1 MRGALITFQANG
13 RTCDGYLS
21 LPTSLPAPAVIVI
34 QGWWGLVDHIKEVT
48 DRLAAEGFVALAPDL
63 YCGKRTSEPDDA
75 ERLMM
80 ALNIAQTEKDLR
92 GAVQF
97 VLDHDAVASARV
109 GILGFCMGGQLAL
122 FAACAN
128 ASIRGCVDFYGFH
141 PKVQPDLASLR
152 APVLGLFAENDEYI
166 PLATVESLKHAL
178 LVHGKEATFHIYP
191 GAMHGF
197 FNDTSPR
204 RYHPASATD
213 AWEKVLAFLRAHV

>member
-1 MRGALITFQANG
+1 MRGALITFRANG

-21 LPTSLPAPAVIVI
+21 LPASLPAPAVIVI
-34 QGWWGLVDHIKEVT
+34 QGWWGLVDHIKGVT
-48 DRLAAEGFVALAPDL
+48 DRLAGEGFVGLAPDL
-63 YCGKRTSEPDDA
+63 YRGKRTSEPDDA

-97 VLDHDAVASARV
+97 LLDHEAVASARV

-128 ASIRGCVDFYGFH
+128 AGIRACVDFYGFH
-141 PKVQPDLASLR
+141 PKVQPDLAGLQ

-166 PLATVESLKHAL
+166 PLATVESLKSAL
-178 LVHGKEATFHIYP
+178 RTHGKKATFHIYP

-204 RYHPASATD
+204 RYHPASAKD
-213 AWEKVLAFLRAHV
+213 AWEKTLAFLRSHL